1 MKFNK
6 KFTRRQFL
14 KGSMMAGAYLAA
26 GGAGALFKPGKAH
39 AFATSPSLMKFI
51 QPLRNPLTGGIP
63 LAAIRRGQILCT
75 PVRPLRFLAGQPLHH
90 RYRPV

>member
-39 AFATSPSLMKFI
+39 AFATSPALKKFI
-51 QPLRNPLTGGIP
+51 QPLRGLGGS
-63 LAAIRRGQILCT
+63 R
-75 PVRPLRFLAGQPLHH
+75 
-90 RYRPV
+90 